1 MAISAGPNI
10 WSPDQF
16 VFDFT
21 PFLTGS
27 ILTLTDSISTVTWTI
42 PSQLSSSSQTND
54 TTTAT
59 IVIGSVS
66 STGVLDTQYI
76 LGCAVVTTNGQNLT
90 LNVPVLVTAV
100 AKFPGVLD

>member
-1 MAISAGPNI
+1 MAISAGPNT
-10 WSPDQF
+10 WSPVQF

-27 ILTLTDSISTVTWTI
+27 ILTLTDSISTVTWTL
-42 PSQLSSSSQTND
+42 PSELSSTHNFFD

-59 IVIGSVS
+59 IFIETVS

-90 LNVPVLVTAV
+90 LNVPIMVTAY